1 VRCIMGKVIFPQFR
15 RGRDG
20 VEARSETVLDH
31 ARRAGVE
38 IASDCGGRGQ
48 CHKCV
53 VSCESGEGLLSPLTQ
68 SEREAGLAKSERLA
82 CQARIEDTSGLVRI
96 FIRSFGRYS
105 ILTDSQD
112 LTVEPDPFVER
123 RDGRVFV
130 DGSPAGERDRYVG
143 PRPSRTNGR
152 DGVLA
157 GLAVDVGTTTLVVEA
172 VDLESGKGLGKLARL
187 NPQIEHG
194 NDIISR
200 IGYAMTHPDGAATL
214 QREVIE
220 AVNGCV
226 EELGVSPDAIYE
238 AVFVGNSTMVSA
250 VAGRELASLGVIP
263 FEPSSKA
270 PEYKPA
276 SSLGLRANPAARA
289 YFPPL
294 IGGHAGADCLADIIA
309 AGVHEREDTCLV
321 IDIGTNGEVV
331 VGNRDR
337 IMTASCAAGGAYEG
351 TTIRCGIGAIDGAIS
366 RVKLN
371 DGKVEYETIGGK
383 PPVGICGSGL
393 IDLLAELLR
402 TGEMTR
408 KARLEGEFSICDG
421 VSITQ
426 ADVYQLITAKAGL
439 RLDQELLMRYYGVD
453 LDDIETIYLAGAF
466 GSYIDTASAC
476 AIGLLPPAPEKVEKL
491 GNAALAGAKAML
503 VSRAVR
509 ATAEELAHGIEHVKP
524 NEREDDFPYMVAE
537 RMYFEEPSGAPA

>member
-1 VRCIMGKVIFPQFR
+1 MGRVIFPQFK

-20 VEARSETVLDH
+20 VEARSETILEH
-31 ARRAGVE
+31 ARGAGIE
-38 IASDCGGRGQ
+38 IASDCGGQGQ
-48 CHKCV
+48 CRKCV
-53 VSCESGEGLLSPLTQ
+53 VSIESGEEHLSPLTQ
-68 SEREAGLAKSERLA
+68 SEQEAGLAKGERLA

-96 FIRSFGRYS
+96 LIRSFGRYS

-112 LTVEPDPFVER
+112 LTVEPDPFVESR
-123 RDGRVFV
+123 EGRVFV
-130 DGSPAGERDRYVG
+130 DGSPAGE
-143 PRPSRTNGR
+143 R

-172 VDLESGKGLGKLARL
+172 VDLESGKSLGKVARL

-200 IGYAMTHPDGAATL
+200 ISYAMAHPDGAANL
-214 QREVIE
+214 QREVME

-226 EELGVSPDAIYE
+226 EELGVAADAIYE

-250 VAGRELASLGVIP
+250 AAGRELTSLGVIP

-270 PEYKPA
+270 PEYRPA

-309 AGVHEREDTCLV
+309 AGMHERDDTCLL
-321 IDIGTNGEVV
+321 IDIGTNGEVA
-331 VGNRDR
+331 VGNRSR
-337 IMTASCAAGGAYEG
+337 LMTASCAAGGAYEG
-351 TTIRCGIGAIDGAIS
+351 ATIKCGIGAIDGAIS
-366 RVKLN
+366 RVRL
-371 DGKVEYETIGGK
+371 DSGQVEYDTIGGT

-402 TGEMTR
+402 TGGLTK
-408 KARLEGEFSICDG
+408 KARLQEEFSVCDG
-421 VSITQ
+421 VSVGQT
-426 ADVYQLITAKAGL
+426 DVYQLITAKAGL

-453 LDDIETIYLAGAF
+453 LDQVSAIYLAGGF
-466 GSYIDTASAC
+466 GNYIDAANAS
-476 AIGLLPPAPEKVEKL
+476 AIGLLPPAPEKVVKL

-503 VSRAVR
+503 VSRSVR
-509 ATAEELAHGIEHVKP
+509 ATAEALAQSIEHTKP
-524 NEREDDFPYMVAE
+524 NEREEEFPYMVAE
-537 RMYFEEPSGAPA
+537 RMYFE